1 MTPRNR
7 FMLATALATGLLVA
21 MPLAFSQKAPESATV
36 PTDPGFKPGTGQI
49 NPGSEHQAPSYSDQN
64 IPIPAPEEARAAM
77 LEPVS
82 KDPSLGPPPDGGQQ
96 QAAAGGAA
104 TTGQGAGGAATTG
117 KGDGGGAGPQGNSSP
132 SSNGGGGPTGQGESI
147 TGGPTPQ
154 QSGAEPRS
162 STAPNPGPTA
172 ANGTSPTGPI
182 GSVGETIP
190 AKQSHR
196 NDVLDRVPIMAWPQP
211 LSDEQRQRIFKEAMA
226 DKAQAAADADTLM
239 PASELSTDQALN
251 SMHPLPQSL
260 GDIEGVK
267 KLKYVKG
274 KNTVLL
280 VEPSTRTVVE
290 QIKS

>member
-21 MPLAFSQKAPESATV
+21 MPLAFSQKAPEGATV
-36 PTDPGFKPGTGQI
+36 PTDPGFKPDTGQI
-49 NPGSEHQAPSYSDQN
+49 NPGVETPAPSRSTEN
-64 IPIPAPEEARAAM
+64 IPLPTPEESRAAM

-82 KDPSLGPPPDGGQQ
+82 KDPSIGPTADGGQQ
-96 QAAAGGAA
+96 GAGAGAGAA
-104 TTGQGAGGAATTG
+104 TTGQGG
-117 KGDGGGAGPQGNSSP
+117 SP
-132 SSNGGGGPTGQGESI
+132 SSGGGGGPTGQGESI
-147 TGGPTPQ
+147 SGGPTPQ
-154 QSGAEPRS
+154 QAGNEPRS
-162 STAPNPGPTA
+162 STAPSSGATGA
-172 ANGTSPTGPI
+172 SGTSPNGPI

-196 NDVLDRVPIMAWPQP
+196 NDVLDRTPLMALPQP
-211 LSDEQRQRIFKEAMA
+211 LSDEQRARIFKAAMA
-226 DKAQAAADADTLM
+226 DKAQPAADADRLM

-251 SMHPLPQSL
+251 GLHPLPQDL
-260 GDIEGVK
+260 GDIASVT

-280 VEPSTRTVVE
+280 VEPSTRIVVE